1 MSVSDQFRQF
11 QNIILGHH
19 DKWTTKKVAFGKFMH
34 ISLYIDSS
42 DETLKQMYITAAKNH
57 NDKIIND
64 PRFYDA
70 GFDLFLPVEYVTAK
84 PGCNKFDFNI
94 KCCAKIISGGDMI
107 NKHTYTPFYTY
118 ARSSISKTCLR
129 LANNQGIID
138 AGYRGSL
145 IGMFDNISGEDW
157 NIQPYSRL
165 LQICAPN
172 LMPIFINI
180 VDTFDELGPSTNRGE
195 GGLGSTGV

>member
-1 MSVSDQFRQF
+1 MSVQFRKF
-11 QNIILGHH
+11 KNIVESHH
-19 DKWTTKKVAFGKFMH
+19 DKFMY

-42 DETLKQMYITAAKNH
+42 DDTLKQLYINAVKHH

-64 PRFYDA
+64 PYFYDA

-94 KCCAKIISGGDMI
+94 KCCATIYRYGINTYSIS
-107 NKHTYTPFYTY
+107 NYTPFYTY

-195 GGLGSTGV
+195 GGFGSTGV